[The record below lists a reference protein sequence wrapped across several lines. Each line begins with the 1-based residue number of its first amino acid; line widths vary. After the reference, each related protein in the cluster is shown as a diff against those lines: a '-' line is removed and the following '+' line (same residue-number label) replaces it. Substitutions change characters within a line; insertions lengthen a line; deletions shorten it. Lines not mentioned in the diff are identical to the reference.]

1 MSILNKIKNL
11 PIELE
16 NIIYNIY
23 WTKKYSETICHLK
36 MLNKYHDRIHSFLTN
51 HFLATRIDVYDNLHY
66 HFLEEINKMLVKII
80 NDKSS
85 FLYLIGKDVYMK
97 TIKSDNAIV
106 SLCNQHI
113 SPNIMIVAI
122 YSIIISNIYFF
133 DFNTFERFK
142 KLSNTNIPNA
152 SSFF

>member
-97 TIKSDNAIV
+97 TIKTDSEI
-106 SLCNQHI
+106 SYLCKKNI
-113 SPNIMIVAI
+113 SSNLRVVAI
-122 YSIIISNIYFF
+122 YSINISDSYYF
-133 DFNTFERFK
+133 DHTTFERFK
-142 KLSNTNIPNA
+142 KLSNIL
-152 SSFF
+152 

>member
-11 PIELE
+11 PIELQ

-23 WTKKYSETICHLK
+23 WTKKYSETICHFK

-97 TIKSDNAIV
+97 TIKTDSEI
-106 SLCNQHI
+106 SYLCKKNI
-113 SPNIMIVAI
+113 SSNLRVVAI
-122 YSIIISNIYFF
+122 YSINISDSYYF
-133 DFNTFERFK
+133 DHTTFERFK
-142 KLSNTNIPNA
+142 NLSNIL
-152 SSFF
+152 